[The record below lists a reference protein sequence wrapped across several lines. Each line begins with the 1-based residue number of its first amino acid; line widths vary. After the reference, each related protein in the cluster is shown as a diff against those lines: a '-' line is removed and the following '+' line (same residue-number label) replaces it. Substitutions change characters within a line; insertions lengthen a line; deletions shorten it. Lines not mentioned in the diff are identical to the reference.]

1 MEGWIPRRLWTVG
14 ALLLASVA
22 LAIPASAQLSTP
34 LDDDMMDLFRWRAV
48 GPANMMGRVS
58 DVEGIGSP
66 SKTFFVAAAG
76 GGIWKTTNNG
86 TTFQSVFDVGRA
98 ISMGDLAIAPSDTLQ
113 VWAGTGEPDS
123 RNSISPGS
131 GIYKSVDGGMSWEL
145 KGLEATQAIGRVIV
159 HPSNPDI
166 VYVAALGAIWGSN
179 PERGLYKTSD
189 GGETWEL
196 KKFIS
201 DEAGFV
207 DVVMDPRNPDVL
219 FAASWQRVRG
229 PYFLNSGGPGSALWK
244 TTDGGE
250 NWTEVVGNGFPTAM
264 KGRIGLAIAASS
276 PDVMYAMVEAE
287 AETDGSGGNGLY
299 RTADAGMTWEK
310 VNDENTRPFYYSQV
324 RVDVAD
330 PDRVYFSSTPVK
342 YSDDGGRTAGN
353 TTVGVHVDHHAMWMD
368 PNDPD
373 HMVVGNDG
381 GIAITWDKGGNWDVP
396 NVFPI
401 GQFYHVTY
409 NMDTPYRVCGGL
421 QDNGTWCGPSRRAR
435 GSITNYMWATISGG
449 DGFVTA
455 QHPTE
460 PNIVWAES
468 QGGNMARLDLSTGE
482 RTSLQK
488 PEWRD
493 RYIEFEDSMLVVWA
507 DSLNA
512 PPADAQ
518 RRIDAFREMQKAD
531 SASKEMRWNWNTPF
545 FISPHDPEVFYAAS
559 NRVMKSTAR
568 GDDLQ
573 VISDDLSYA
582 DPEKIAVSTRTTG
595 GITPD
600 VTGAETFATIVSLD
614 ESPLVRG
621 KLFAGTDDGRLWMSP
636 DDGGTWVDLTDRV
649 DGMVPEGTYVSRIEP
664 SKHDANRF
672 YVTYDNHRRNDFTP
686 YVLVTDDNGSTF
698 RSIAAGI
705 PQEWP
710 ADGPNFAHVI
720 REDPV
725 NPQLLYVGTDL
736 GVWVSTDRG
745 SNWQRFQNGLPTVPV
760 HDLRVHPRDRE
771 LIAGTHG
778 RSIWIVDVAPLQ
790 QMTDARMAEGAVL
803 FEPGA
808 ALQFGD
814 APVGGESVG
823 QKFFE
828 GESARYGAALTY
840 WLPEAVDGR
849 RVDLTITDA
858 SGREMATLNG
868 GGNAGF
874 NTTVWNM
881 QAPPP
886 PPMASTPAER
896 RDSLRMIATMREI
909 ADSLVEHE
917 GADRAEMDQLIE
929 GVISGDTGRLF
940 GGGAGGGGGGGF
952 GGGAPAFE
960 PRPGETPALG
970 GGGGR
975 GGRGGGGGAQNG
987 MRQIFGALRDRG
999 MGFGALQGRGG
1010 GGGGA
1015 PVEPGM
1021 YTASMTVGG
1030 RTLEVSLEVVRAEG
1044 FAVNGEEEESGWLF
1058 GATSWGEFFERLD
1071 EAGSR

>member
-1 MEGWIPRRLWTVG
+1 MCLL
-14 ALLLASVA
+14 LLLAA
-22 LAIPASAQLSTP
+22 PASSQMTTP
-34 LDDDMMDLFRWRAV
+34 LDDDMLDQFRWRSV

-86 TTFQSVFDVGRA
+86 TSFRSVFDVGRA
-98 ISMGDLAIAPSDTLQ
+98 VSMGDLAIAPSDTLQ
-113 VWAGTGEPDS
+113 IWAGTGEPDS

-131 GIYKSVDGGMSWEL
+131 GIYKSVDGGLTWEL
-145 KGLEATQAIGRVIV
+145 KGLEETQAIGRVVV
-159 HPSNPDI
+159 HPTNPDV

-179 PERGLYKTSD
+179 PERGLYRTVD
-189 GGETWEL
+189 GGDTWEL
-196 KKFIS
+196 SKFIS

-207 DVVMDPRNPDVL
+207 DVVMDPRDPDVL

-244 TTDGGE
+244 TTDGGDS
-250 NWTEVVGNGFPTAM
+250 WTEVVGNGFPTTM
-264 KGRIGLAIAASS
+264 KGRIGLAIAPSQ

-287 AETDGSGGNGLY
+287 EEDDGSGGNGLY
-299 RTADAGMTWEK
+299 RTADAGATWEK

-342 YSDDGGRTAGN
+342 YSSDGGRTAGN

-396 NVFPI
+396 NVIPL

-435 GSITNYMWATISGG
+435 GSITNYMWATVSGG

-455 QHPTE
+455 QHPTDHDL
-460 PNIVWAES
+460 IWAES
-468 QGGNMARLDLSTGE
+468 QGGNMARLDLSTGD

-493 RYIEFEDSMLVVWA
+493 RYIEFEDSILVVWD

-512 PPADAQ
+512 PPTDAQ
-518 RRIDAFREMQKAD
+518 RRIDEFRALQQAD
-531 SASKEMRWNWNTPF
+531 SASRVMRWNWNTPF
-545 FISPHDPEVFYAAS
+545 FISPHDPDVFYAAS
-559 NRVMKSTAR
+559 NRVLKSTWR

-573 VISDDLSYA
+573 IISDDLSYA
-582 DPEKIAVSTRTTG
+582 DPEKIAISTRTTG

-621 KLFAGTDDGRLWMSP
+621 KLYAGTDDGRLWMTP
-636 DDGGTWVDLTDRV
+636 DDGATWQELTERFE
-649 DGMVPEGTYVSRIEP
+649 GMVPEGTYVSRIEP
-664 SKHDANRF
+664 SKHDAARF
-672 YVTYDNHRRNDFTP
+672 YVSFDNHRRNDFTP
-686 YVLVTDDNGSTF
+686 YVLVTDDDGATF
-698 RSIAAGI
+698 RSVAAGI

-710 ADGPNFAHVI
+710 ADGPNFVHVV

-725 NPQLLYVGTDL
+725 NPDLLYVGTDL

-745 SNWQRFQNGLPTVPV
+745 GAWQRFQNGLPAVPV

-790 QMTDARMAEGAVL
+790 QMSDALMAEGPVL
-803 FEPGA
+803 FEPA
-808 ALQFGD
+808 PAMQFGD
-814 APVGGESVG
+814 RAVGGESTG
-823 QKFFE
+823 QQFFQ
-828 GESARYGAALTY
+828 GENAPYGARLTY
-840 WLPEAVDGR
+840 WLPEAVEGR
-849 RVDLTITDA
+849 RAELRVTDRD
-858 SGREMATLNG
+858 GNEVATVRG
-868 GGNAGF
+868 GGSEGF
-874 NTTVWNM
+874 NSTTWNM
-881 QAPPP
+881 QGPPP
-886 PPMASTPAER
+886 PPVASSPAER
-896 RDSLRMIATMREI
+896 RDSLKMVAMMTEI
-909 ADSLVEHE
+909 ADSLVENE
-917 GADRAEMDQLIE
+917 GADRDQMDQLME
-929 GVISGDTGRLF
+929 GVLSGNMGRLF
-940 GGGAGGGGGGGF
+940 GGFGGGF
-952 GGGAPAFE
+952 GGGAPAFRE
-960 PRPGETPALG
+960 RPGETPAVG

-975 GGRGGGGGAQNG
+975 RGGGGGAGNQNA
-987 MRQIFGALRDRG
+987 MRQVFGALRDRG
-999 MGFGALQGRGG
+999 IGFGALQRRGG
-1010 GGGGA
+1010 TGGEPVA
-1015 PVEPGM
+1015 PGT
-1021 YTASMTVGG
+1021 YTVSMTVGDQ
-1030 RTLEVSLEVVRAEG
+1030 TLEVPLEVVRDEG
-1044 FAVNGEEEESGWLF
+1044 FSAGDGDEESRWLF
-1058 GATSWGEFFERLD
+1058 GADSWPEFFERLT
-1071 EAGSR
+1071 ESGR